1 MSFRNVLAVFAF
13 VSLPAMA
20 QEPNGDAHRMQAPR
34 PDLEATLQRLRAL
47 GQADTSYVRARLE
60 DGASGAGDRVLL
72 AVDDPML
79 GTERSTTGGK
89 SQEQQLSDTFT
100 VGVGPEIVRPV
111 VGAVSLRGT
120 RRAGLEPVV
129 TRAIGRYIR
138 DPVVHARSLVSVGV
152 TGEVARPGF
161 YGLPPDAV
169 VSAVLNAAGGP
180 TKDARMDKLKL
191 ERDGRALFEGKTLRR
206 AIEQGATLDALHV
219 RSGDQLLVPSKQRS
233 EEHTSELQS
242 QSNLVCR
249 LLLEKKKTRDPSTV
263 SRLHYHNTPQ
273 TREHAFHF
281 QGHDA
286 ELDFVVIDHQEHRL
300 SFNC

>member
-1 MSFRNVLAVFAF
+1 MPFRNALAVLAF

-20 QEPNGDAHRMQAPR
+20 QQPNGDAHRMQVSR

-47 GQADTSYVRARLE
+47 GQAETSYVRARLE
-60 DGASGAGDRVLL
+60 AGDFRAGDRVLL

-79 GTERSTTGGK
+79 GTERPTTGGK

-100 VGVGPEIVRPV
+100 VGVGPEIVLPV

-120 RRAGLEPVV
+120 LRSELEPVV

-161 YGLPPDAV
+161 YGLAPDAV

-180 TKDARMDKLKL
+180 TKDARMDKLKI
-191 ERDGRALFEGKTLRR
+191 ERDGRALVEGKALRQ
-206 AIEQGATLDALHV
+206 AIEQGATLDALQV
-219 RSGDQLLVPSKQRS
+219 RSGDQLVVPSKQHGDIYGPLRF
-233 EEHTSELQS
+233 
-242 QSNLVCR
+242 VAV
-249 LLLEKKKTRDPSTV
+249 LLGIPVTV
-263 SRLHYHNTPQ
+263 YTLTHLH
-273 TREHAFHF
+273 
-281 QGHDA
+281 
-286 ELDFVVIDHQEHRL
+286 
-300 SFNC
+300 